1 MHKELQVEIISPEG
15 FLFSG
20 SCHLVTIPSVEGEIG
35 FMADHESALA
45 GLKEGKIAIFDAYQ
59 NILKEFSVTSGFAE
73 MFGNKLLVL
82 VDA

>member
-15 FLFSG
+15 YLFSD
-20 SCHLVTIPSVEGEIG
+20 SCHLITIPSVEGEIG
-35 FMADHESALA
+35 FMADHEAVLA
-45 GLKEGKIAIFDAYQ
+45 SLKEGKIAIFDNHQ
-59 NILKEFSVTSGFAE
+59 NILKEFPVISGFAE